1 MIHISGTSALVLLWG
16 GKEAY
21 KSKLAQKYLEQIDLS
36 SGHELFNECNK
47 VWKHYNEILRNRK
60 YGIFSLTESILRH
73 YPESQVIILAAGIAP
88 LSLDII
94 EKFPQA
100 KIFDIDIDN
109 MPLKKKLFD
118 EVSEGKFKSRIEFIE
133 SDITDKKILIES
145 LTKHGW
151 DKNKKSIIIA
161 EGISY
166 YITEDELWNI
176 FSLFQTKDKSNY
188 IILESRV
195 PSEKVI
201 EERRY
206 IQEKVW
212 EYLTAALTLKFITR
226 YFDEKVNAYADK
238 INAEVIQ
245 KSTMKD
251 IEYLRFGKNEIF
263 ATDDSGWIEVRKLKV

>member
-1 MIHISGTSALVLLWG
+1 LIHISGTSALVLLWG

-21 KSKLAQKYLEQIDLS
+21 KSSLAQKYLKQLDLT
-36 SGHELFNECNK
+36 SGYELFNECNK
-47 VWKHYNEILRNRK
+47 VWKYYNEIILNRK
-60 YGIFSLTESILRH
+60 LGVFHLTESILNKA
-73 YPESQVIILAAGIAP
+73 PESQVIILAAGIAP

-94 EKFPQA
+94 EKFSHS
-100 KIFDIDIDN
+100 KVFDIDIEN
-109 MPLKKKLFD
+109 MPMKKKLFE
-118 EVSEGKFKSRIEFIE
+118 EVSEGNFKNQIEFIE
-133 SDITDKKILIES
+133 SDITDKKGLIKNLKE
-145 LTKHGW
+145 HGW

-176 FSLFQTKDKSNY
+176 FSVFQTKDKSNF

-195 PSEKVI
+195 PSEKVS
-201 EERRY
+201 EDRRY

-226 YFDEKVNAYADK
+226 YYDEKVKKYADK
-238 INAEVIQ
+238 ISAEVLQ
-245 KSTMKD
+245 KYTMKD

-263 ATDDSGWIEVRKLKV
+263 AKDNSGWIEVRKLKV